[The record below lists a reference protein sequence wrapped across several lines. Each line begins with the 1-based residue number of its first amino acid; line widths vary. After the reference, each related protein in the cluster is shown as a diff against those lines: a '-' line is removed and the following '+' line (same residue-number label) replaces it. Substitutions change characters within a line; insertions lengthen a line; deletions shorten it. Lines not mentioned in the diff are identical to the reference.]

1 MPATVVPNPNMMFL
15 SWKGGAQGS
24 APPRRDD
31 FREVFQGRLAARLS
45 ARNQAVKASESA
57 RRSKSSQTAGRRQ
70 AREKVPAS
78 QTTSGSDEAQKTA
91 GVKEDNRPEETR
103 RTRRRAESQVATA
116 GLAEDKSQ
124 SVSSPRPAQPEA
136 AAASMPQAL
145 QDLIAFLQSQPDGT
159 LKISAQQIP
168 AAADYLVSAGLPS
181 EEVERLLASPDFAAK
196 GLSAADLQ
204 AAWQRTQTQAQKPA
218 GETVAESSTGSKSS
232 EAGLNLSPEV
242 QKLLQDPDYK
252 ARWERLTLPA
262 NMLPTLR
269 LALARLGATP
279 EALAQLEDDTQG
291 KGIPLSRVWQVLKG
305 GQSKGSLPVAEASS
319 TPSSGEN
326 FSAAAL
332 QEDQPVSLEEMSAWR
347 QILLK
352 AGLEPEEVEKLLGQE
367 SPGSQEDLKTTLL
380 ALAPPDEQ
388 ASVLSGPKP
397 LYLPQNLRLSPFFWQ
412 GQAHG
417 EQSQLS
423 GNGSENQQYAAA
435 DLAAANG
442 EALGVPAFAAELL
455 TFNPNVAGTGA
466 PLSST
471 SPAWHSFAPEVRAA
485 LWSQLQSGII
495 SNLQPG
501 ESQVSLKLNPPD
513 LGQIQL
519 TLNLSGQELAVTAVA
534 SRPEVAEMATQ
545 GVQQLLQA
553 LAQQGLVLTHFQVRL
568 QEQPGVQTS
577 SLLAG
582 NREKNSESGEKF
594 PPPSRRR
601 SSEVDRF
608 V

>member
-1 MPATVVPNPNMMFL
+1 MPATVVPNPNMTFL

-31 FREVFQGRLAARLS
+31 FREVFKGRLAARLA
-45 ARNQAVKASESA
+45 ARHHTVRGTESA
-57 RRSKSSQTAGRRQ
+57 RRSEKSQTTGRRQ
-70 AREKVPAS
+70 PREKVPAS
-78 QTTSGSDEAQKTA
+78 QTTSGSDEPRQTA
-91 GVKEDNRPEETR
+91 RVKEENRPEETR
-103 RTRRRAESQVATA
+103 RTQKRAESQVAAT

-124 SVSSPRPAQPEA
+124 SVSQPRPAQPEDA
-136 AAASMPQAL
+136 STSMPQAL
-145 QDLIAFLQSQPDGT
+145 QDLITFLQSQPDGT
-159 LKISAQQIP
+159 LKISPEQIRAV
-168 AAADYLVSAGLPS
+168 AAYLVSAGLPS
-181 EEVERLLASPDFAAK
+181 EEVERLIASPDFAAK

-204 AAWQRTQTQAQKPA
+204 AAWQRTQTQTQKPA
-218 GETVAESSTGSKSS
+218 GESVAKSSTGSKSS
-232 EAGLNLSPEV
+232 EAGLNLPPEA
-242 QKLLQDPDYK
+242 QKIVQDPDYK
-252 ARWERLTLPA
+252 SRWERLTLPA
-262 NMLPTLR
+262 SMLPTLR
-269 LALARLGATP
+269 LALARLGVTP
-279 EALAQLEDDTQG
+279 QVLAQLEDESQG
-291 KGIPLSRVWQVLKG
+291 KGIPLSRVWQVLQG
-305 GQSKGSLPVAEASS
+305 GQGKGSLPVAGASS
-319 TPSSGEN
+319 TPASGEN

-332 QEDQPVSLEEMSAWR
+332 QKEQPASLEEMAGWR

-388 ASVLSGPKP
+388 PSVLSHPKP

-417 EQSQLS
+417 DQSQLS
-423 GNGSENQQYAAA
+423 GNGNENQQYVTA

-442 EALGVPAFAAELL
+442 EAFGLPAFAAELL

-485 LWSQLQSGII
+485 LWGQLQSGII

-568 QEQPGVQTS
+568 QEQPGVLSS

-582 NREKNSESGEKF
+582 NKEKNSESGEKF